1 MPRVAIVHDFLMQ
14 MGGAEKVVEVLHE
27 MYPDAPIYTSAFD
40 RDAMPAHYRD
50 WDVHTTFLQRLPL
63 KRRTHRAALLL
74 YPAAFESFDLS
85 NFDIVIS
92 SSSWFAKGVITQ
104 PHTTHICYT
113 HTPMRLAWMPN
124 SYMKEERISM
134 MLRTMMAPG
143 LNYLRAWDV
152 QASMRVDH
160 YVANS
165 RIVADRIQKFYRRD
179 SAVIAPPVET
189 KRFYVSPQ
197 IDDYYIMVT
206 RLAPY
211 KRLDLAVRAL
221 TQLDRPLKI
230 VGTGRYMEQLKKIA
244 GPKVEFM
251 GRVSDA
257 ELPTLLARAKAYI
270 MPGMEDFGIAP
281 VEANAAGRPVIALG
295 VGGALDSQID
305 GVTGVLFGE
314 PTVESLIEAIK
325 RADAIEFDTARI
337 RTHAEGFDRET
348 FKARMGD
355 FVARVSK
362 PKLGSRFPE
371 DDIETE
377 SARERSGLIRLLP
390 RRAASLPSQ
399 TAETP
404 PANGT
409 SGHAKG

>member
-27 MYPDAPIYTSAFD
+27 MFPDAPIYTSAFD
-40 RDAMPAHYRD
+40 RDAMPAHYRN
-50 WDVHTTFLQRLPL
+50 WEIHTTFLQRLPL

-85 NFDIVIS
+85 NFDLVVS

-134 MLRTMMAPG
+134 MMRTLMAPG
-143 LNYLRAWDV
+143 LNYLRTWDV

-165 RIVADRIQKFYRRD
+165 RIVADRIQKFYRRE

-189 KRFYVSPQ
+189 KRFYVSPET
-197 IDDYYIMVT
+197 DDYYIMVT

-221 TQLDRPLKI
+221 TQMNRRLKI
-230 VGTGRYMEQLKKIA
+230 VGTGRYMEQLRKIA
-244 GPKVEFM
+244 GPNVEFL

-305 GVTGVLFGE
+305 GVTGVLFRE
-314 PTVESLIEAIK
+314 PTVESLIEAIE
-325 RADAIEFDTARI
+325 RADKIRFDPAVI
-337 RTHAEGFDRET
+337 RAHAEGFDRET

-355 FVARVSK
+355 FIARAGTPNVGSHFPDEEASGGLSK
-362 PKLGSRFPE
+362 EK
-371 DDIETE
+371 
-377 SARERSGLIRLLP
+377 SGLIRLLP
-390 RRAASLPSQ
+390 RRAAT
-399 TAETP
+399 TARPDVP

-409 SGHAKG
+409 SGHAKR

>member
-1 MPRVAIVHDFLMQ
+1 MPKVAIVHDFLMQ

-50 WDVHTTFLQRLPL
+50 WDVHTTFLQRLPM

-85 NFDIVIS
+85 RFDLVIS

-134 MLRTMMAPG
+134 MMRTMMAPG
-143 LNYLRAWDV
+143 LNYLRSWDV

-165 RIVADRIQKFYRRD
+165 RIVADRIQKFYRRE
-179 SAVIAPPVET
+179 SSVIAPPVDT
-189 KRFYVSPQ
+189 NRFYISPET
-197 IDDYYIMVT
+197 DDYYIMVT

-211 KRLDLAVRAL
+211 KRLDLAVQAL

-230 VGTGRYMEQLKKIA
+230 VGTGRYMDQLKKMA
-244 GPKVEFM
+244 GPKVEFL

-305 GVTGVLFGE
+305 GVTGVLFPE
-314 PTVESLIEAIK
+314 PTVESLIEAIH
-325 RADAIEFDTARI
+325 RADQITFDPAQI
-337 RTHAEGFDRET
+337 RAHAQSFDRET
-348 FKARMGD
+348 FKARMSD
-355 FVARVSK
+355 FIARVGPSGASSHF
-362 PKLGSRFPE
+362 PDDEYSNLG
-371 DDIETE
+371 
-377 SARERSGLIRLLP
+377 RERSGLIHLLP
-390 RRAASLPSQ
+390 RRVSSAASPAPKSQ
-399 TAETP
+399 TP

-409 SGHAKG
+409 SGRGE

>member
-85 NFDIVIS
+85 NFDLVIS

-134 MLRTMMAPG
+134 MMRTAMAPA
-143 LNYLRAWDV
+143 LNYLRSWDV

-179 SAVIAPPVET
+179 SAVIAPPVDT
-189 KRFYVSPQ
+189 NRFYVAPET
-197 IDDYYIMVT
+197 DDYYIMVT

-221 TQLDRPLKI
+221 TQLNRPLKI
-230 VGTGRYMEQLKKIA
+230 VGTGRYMDQLKKIA
-244 GPKVEFM
+244 GPRVEFL

-257 ELPTLLARAKAYI
+257 ELPTLLARARAYI

-305 GVTGVLFGE
+305 GVTGVLFRE
-314 PTVESLIEAIK
+314 PTVESLIEAIE
-325 RADAIEFDTARI
+325 RADRINFDPAQI
-337 RTHAEGFDRET
+337 RAHAQSFDRET
-348 FKARMGD
+348 FKARMSD
-355 FVARVSK
+355 YIERVSAPTSGKHFPDDSTAQDQPK
-362 PKLGSRFPE
+362 PR
-371 DDIETE
+371 
-377 SARERSGLIRLLP
+377 AGLIRLLP
-390 RRAASLPSQ
+390 RRAASAPK
-399 TAETP
+399 AEAP

-409 SGHAKG
+409 SGRAE

>member
-85 NFDIVIS
+85 NFDLVIS

-134 MLRTMMAPG
+134 MMRTLMAPG
-143 LNYLRAWDV
+143 LNYLRSWDV

-165 RIVADRIQKFYRRD
+165 RIVADRIQKFYRRE

-189 KRFYVSPQ
+189 NRFYVSPE

-230 VGTGRYMEQLKKIA
+230 VGTGRYMDQLKKIA
-244 GPKVEFM
+244 GPKIEFL
-251 GRVSDA
+251 GRVSDT

-305 GVTGVLFGE
+305 GVTGVLFRE
-314 PTVESLIEAIK
+314 PTVESLIA
-325 RADAIEFDTARI
+325 AIERAGQIQFNPAKI
-337 RTHAEGFDRET
+337 RAHAQGFDRET

-355 FVARVSK
+355 FVARVSASSG
-362 PKLGSRFPE
+362 GSHFADE
-371 DDIETE
+371 DYGDKTG
-377 SARERSGLIRLLP
+377 ERAGFIRLLP
-390 RRAASLPSQ
+390 RRVAATPQ
-399 TAETP
+399 AQKP

-409 SGHAKG
+409 LGRSE